1 MLVKES
7 LLVENYVVYQDDELY
22 RFTSDA
28 ALLSRFPTVRKGDTV
43 ADFCSGCGIVG
54 LNLFALNKTAV
65 GSVTLFEMQKPLH
78 DLAVRSVE
86 ENGLKDRIF
95 PKNLKVQEIGG
106 EYAGRFSLIVCNPP
120 YEKVGSGETNK
131 REDIAVCRTE
141 KTLSLKELCAAF
153 SFAVKFGGR
162 VAISNRADR
171 VAEVFYEL
179 KKNGIEPKRL
189 ELVFAG
195 ESETPYL
202 ALIEG
207 VKGGKTGLKITTERI
222 KGGK

>member
-1 MLVKES
+1 M
-7 LLVENYVVYQDDELY
+7 YQDDELY

-28 ALLSRFPTVRKGDTV
+28 ALLSRFATVKKGDKA

-54 LNLFALNKTAV
+54 LNLFALNETAV
-65 GSVTLFEMQKPLH
+65 DSVTLFEMQKPLH
-78 DLAVRSVE
+78 DLAVRSVK
-86 ENGLKDRIF
+86 ENGLDGKIF
-95 PKNLKVQEIGG
+95 PKNIKVQDIGG
-106 EYAGRFSLIVCNPP
+106 EYAGKFSLIVCNPP

-131 REDIAVCRTE
+131 REDIVVCRTE
-141 KTLSLKELCAAF
+141 KTLSLKELCAAL

-171 VAEVFYEL
+171 VAEVFCEL
-179 KKNGIEPKRL
+179 EKNGIEPKRL

-195 ESETPYL
+195 KQETPYL

-207 VKGGKTGLKITTERI
+207 VKGGRTGLKITTKRTE
-222 KGGK
+222 GGK